1 MSGARSD
8 QFPGPHNKGK
18 YTQDSTTI
26 RTHSGLPSCVHA
38 PPQPAP
44 HKTTLPTN
52 QPSQPPALPTTQQSQ
67 IPVPTTNRAH
77 PLSSQNCLSHTV
89 HLTISARPTV
99 ANAPTH
105 VAACIT
111 SFLPT
116 DLPLLRSQR
125 SPPLSSLNRTRVR
138 RAANVG
144 LPRFKC
150 HSLRS
155 LCHQRQPPGLRRP
168 QEDPVSC
175 QESIGSRDICDHKAR
190 RFNAT
195 FVGHDS
201 ILRWGGIQG
210 ETWRYIPRR
219 AGHGTSPLH
228 SPLCTRH
235 EHHSCL
241 LFSYTQPRPPF
252 PTRITSTPLPL
263 TYHYLGICARPHIL
277 APRHPP
283 PP

>member
-1 MSGARSD
+1 MNDEISHPFIFRFIFNLFSLYFTLALTKLACTL
-8 QFPGPHNKGK
+8 FL
-18 YTQDSTTI
+18 STD
-26 RTHSGLPSCVHA
+26 H
-38 PPQPAP
+38 
-44 HKTTLPTN
+44 
-52 QPSQPPALPTTQQSQ
+52 
-67 IPVPTTNRAH
+67 
-77 PLSSQNCLSHTV
+77 
-89 HLTISARPTV
+89 ARPDRTMHN
-99 ANAPTH
+99 NAPTH

-125 SPPLSSLNRTRVR
+125 SPPLDALSSLNSTRVR

-195 FVGHDS
+195 FVQGHDS

>member
-1 MSGARSD
+1 MRSVIP
-8 QFPGPHNKGK
+8 FPPPLHRSLSFIFRFIFNLFSLP
-18 YTQDSTTI
+18 YTLLWLSRNLRTCTFFLSTD
-26 RTHSGLPSCVHA
+26 H
-38 PPQPAP
+38 
-44 HKTTLPTN
+44 
-52 QPSQPPALPTTQQSQ
+52 
-67 IPVPTTNRAH
+67 
-77 PLSSQNCLSHTV
+77 
-89 HLTISARPTV
+89 ARPDRTMHN
-99 ANAPTH
+99 NAPTH

-125 SPPLSSLNRTRVR
+125 SPPLDALSSLNSTRVR